1 MRVERLIT
9 SIFGEG
15 PEGMHRARWRAFRS
29 CVQGLIGGRRL
40 SVTGLG
46 RGETSKVAPKHCIK
60 RADRLVG
67 NPRLAAERGTVYRH
81 LAQQLLQNS
90 QQPVVLVDW
99 SVLPGGMRYCLSA
112 AVPIGGRALPIYC
125 EVHARS
131 KVGNRTVERAFLHGL
146 QAVLKGICT
155 PVIVT
160 DAGFRNPWFRE
171 VVKLGWHYLGRLTGY
186 VTVCDQRGTL
196 RCKAD
201 QLPARRRARDYGVC
215 DVGQDEYQSTHRVVV
230 AKAPVGIPHHHRP
243 LFSNKTTSIRQYR
256 KCARDPWV
264 IATSLR
270 ETPPTQVVAL
280 YKTRMQIEQSFRDV
294 KNPRW
299 GWSLAFAKSRSNSR
313 FATLLLI
320 AAVATVVVT
329 LVGLN
334 AEQNQRHHR
343 YQANTI
349 RKRRVMSLFV
359 LGNAVVYRNEHR
371 TIRAKELRRT
381 LSRLRQLPV
390 SLE

>member
-1 MRVERLIT
+1 MRVGKLIT

-15 PEGMHRARWRAFRS
+15 PEGVHRARWRAFES
-29 CVQGLIGGRRL
+29 CVQALIGGRRL

-81 LAQQLLQNS
+81 LAQRLLQS
-90 QQPVVLVDW
+90 SHQPVVLVDW

-125 EVHARS
+125 EVHGRS
-131 KVGNRTVERAFLHGL
+131 KVGNGVVERAFLRRL
-146 QAVLKGICT
+146 QVVLKGICT

-171 VVKLGWHYLGRLTGY
+171 VAKLGWHYLGRLTGY
-186 VTVCDQRGTL
+186 VTVCDQRSTV

-201 QLPARRRARDYGVC
+201 RLPAKRRARDYGLC
-215 DVGQDEYQSTHRVVV
+215 HVGQDERQSTHRVVV
-230 AKAPVGIPHHHRP
+230 AKAPASIPHHHRP
-243 LFSNKTTSIRQYR
+243 FFPNKKTSVRQYR

-264 IATSLR
+264 IATSLAD
-270 ETPPTQVVAL
+270 TPPNQVVAL

-299 GWSLAFAKSRSNSR
+299 GWSLAFSKSRSNSR
-313 FATLLLI
+313 LATLLLI

-329 LVGLN
+329 FVGLS
-334 AEQNQRHHR
+334 AEQNQQHYR

-359 LGNAVVYRNEHR
+359 LGNAIVYRNEHR
-371 TIRAKELRRT
+371 SIRAKELRQT
-381 LSRLRQLPV
+381 LLRLSQLPV
-390 SLE
+390 SLG